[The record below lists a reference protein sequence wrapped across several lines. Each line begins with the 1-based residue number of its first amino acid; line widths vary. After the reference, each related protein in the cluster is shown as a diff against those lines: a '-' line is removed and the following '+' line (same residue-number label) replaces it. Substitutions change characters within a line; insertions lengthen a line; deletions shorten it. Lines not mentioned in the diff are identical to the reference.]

1 MSHYD
6 VQRTRVLH
14 ALEALEKAAAKDDK
28 FKEPVMTLARV
39 FASTLIG
46 IAESLDTIAKSM
58 K

>member
-6 VQRTRVLH
+6 EQRKRVLN
-14 ALEALEKAAAKDDK
+14 ALDELEKSAPKDDK

-39 FASTLIG
+39 FSSTLID